1 MKRVFFAVSATVL
14 LFIGSNAAA
23 QQTEETCK
31 NQVVATITAIETR
44 EQQTGQEQSL
54 KGLTKKDIQ
63 EMLKTKT
70 PCEVMQEINRRTQ
83 K

>member
-1 MKRVFFAVSATVL
+1 MHRIMLAVGAAVLIFVGNAVAQQSEENCKSQIAATVSALDV
-14 LFIGSNAAA
+14 
-23 QQTEETCK
+23 
-31 NQVVATITAIETR
+31 R